1 MYDGQESLLVLL
13 HDVTEYH
20 MLQEERKKVQMM
32 KLLQATYSHD
42 MMAPMKNI

>member
-13 HDVTEYH
+13 HDVTGFH
-20 MLQEERKKVQMM
+20 MAKEERKKVQMM
-32 KLLQATYSHD
+32 KFLQATVSHD